1 MREPSL
7 LVRLGRYGAVGVTAA
22 LVHTTALLSLERIAP
37 VWLANPLAFLAASI
51 AGYIGHALVTFRE
64 ETGGR
69 RFARRWLLLQYAVN
83 LAVCALLPLLLGNW
97 IPMTLRTAVL
107 VFTPTLLNA
116 LIWSRAARFSQ
127 RLQRS
132 NGVPA
137 RIHADDLGLDDNIN
151 AAILALARD
160 GQVDGA
166 SLLVHGPAAQAGADA
181 WRQRSDAMPLCLHLC
196 LTEGPSTQ
204 GCPDLPAGFG
214 TLLLASLLPGRQR
227 RLRPQLDRAI
237 RDQIQRFRLITNQQV
252 IPVDGHQHIHLVPIV
267 LESLLDLADD
277 AGVTWIR
284 TTREPLPT
292 GLPLADWWNAVR
304 RGGLIKW
311 AVLQLLS
318 GIAARRLKQAG
329 IATNTWFSGVLFT
342 GEMTGDKLDACLD
355 ALKSRG
361 EQEGPTNNLLL
372 AHPAGPLREGE
383 LTRHGFDLSESF
395 FSSFDRQKEWQ
406 SLRSRARH
414 G

>member
-7 LVRLGRYGAVGVTAA
+7 LMRLGRYGAVGVTAA

-37 VWLANPLAFLAASI
+37 LWLANPLAFLAASI

-97 IPMTLRTAVL
+97 ITMTLRTAVL

-137 RIHADDLGLDDNIN
+137 RIHADDLGLDDSIN

-160 GQVDGA
+160 GRVDGA

-214 TLLLASLLPGRQR
+214 TLLLASLLPGRER

-267 LESLLDLADD
+267 LESLLELADD
-277 AGVTWIR
+277 SGITWIR

-318 GIAARRLKQAG
+318 GIAVRRLKQAG

-372 AHPAGPLREGE
+372 THPAGPLREGE

>member
-1 MREPSL
+1 MSPSL
-7 LVRLGRYGAVGVTAA
+7 
-22 LVHTTALLSLERIAP
+22 P
-37 VWLANPLAFLAASI
+37 
-51 AGYIGHALVTFRE
+51 
-64 ETGGR
+64 
-69 RFARRWLLLQYAVN
+69 
-83 LAVCALLPLLLGNW
+83 
-97 IPMTLRTAVL
+97 
-107 VFTPTLLNA
+107 
-116 LIWSRAARFSQ
+116 
-127 RLQRS
+127 
-132 NGVPA
+132 
-137 RIHADDLGLDDNIN
+137 
-151 AAILALARD
+151 
-160 GQVDGA
+160 
-166 SLLVHGPAAQAGADA
+166 
-181 WRQRSDAMPLCLHLC
+181 
-196 LTEGPSTQ
+196 TEGPSTH

-267 LESLLDLADD
+267 LESLLELADD
-277 AGVTWIR
+277 SGITWIR